1 MDTMDN
7 HEGRAMDVT
16 TEQAAELLG
25 VTRRSIARYI
35 SSGKLAARRHGLR
48 MFSISLDDL
57 REFAAKNNLL
67 FNESV
72 AQKLTQQ

>member
-1 MDTMDN
+1 
-7 HEGRAMDVT
+7 
-16 TEQAAELLG
+16 
-25 VTRRSIARYI
+25 
-35 SSGKLAARRHGLR
+35 
-48 MFSISLDDL
+48 MFSINLDDL